1 MNKKGT
7 RSREAGK
14 LSDQQ
19 TRSAVSFCYS
29 SRGSGR
35 AEKQG
40 EDGRGRRE
48 KGEGRRGM
56 PANLVGVDGPRA
68 AVVGSGSEVGMVER
82 RLGRAWRGRP
92 RLRTRAESEVG
103 RSEMESE
110 AKRCD
115 ATPTSSAT
123 CRRCRYARRTQ
134 LEVEYNYAGTAR
146 HSMQSVPRRGCSIA
160 V

>member
-82 RLGRAWRGRP
+82 RLG
-92 RLRTRAESEVG
+92 
-103 RSEMESE
+103 
-110 AKRCD
+110 
-115 ATPTSSAT
+115 
-123 CRRCRYARRTQ
+123 
-134 LEVEYNYAGTAR
+134 
-146 HSMQSVPRRGCSIA
+146 
-160 V
+160 